1 MATNEITVESC
12 LEALRLHDE
21 RKADASAETNRLLS
35 LKVAELE
42 AEVVRLK
49 FGKAQWY
56 QTAQHYRQALQEI
69 RDATPANKHAEWPHH
84 HFYLATASK
93 AINHC
98 DEPLNEDLEQ

>member
-1 MATNEITVESC
+1 MSC
-12 LEALRLHDE
+12 NHLNDCIRCGDIVDELEAQLAKWKNGELVTP
-21 RKADASAETNRLLS
+21 ET
-35 LKVAELE
+35 AELE